1 MVIVPRSLQCDS
13 PSLLISILYFGNPA
27 DPTVDKI
34 TSLDKFRVPVGNQ
47 EIELQQ
53 IEFEAGGVPFLRLRI
68 REHRR
73 FTIFDIDPVTAGR
86 WAEIMAVW
94 SRKQIDASEN
104 QDLTDGDGRACDES

>member
-1 MVIVPRSLQCDS
+1 MD
-13 PSLLISILYFGNPA
+13 N
-27 DPTVDKI
+27 I

-53 IEFEAGGVPFLRLRI
+53 VEFEAGGVPVLRLRI

-86 WAEIMAVW
+86 WGDLMAAW
-94 SRKQIDASEN
+94 SHRQLAAVRSDDGT
-104 QDLTDGDGRACDES
+104 DLMAQS